1 MRIILKIIIDEVK
14 FIDHLF
20 ISTENT
26 KKLILFR
33 VFFFLD
39 DGILVVKIM
48 VLFIDGSWVASFY
61 ILLKIIFIYKKK
73 KRKI

>member
-48 VLFIDGSWVASFY
+48 VLFIDGS
-61 ILLKIIFIYKKK
+61 
-73 KRKI
+73 